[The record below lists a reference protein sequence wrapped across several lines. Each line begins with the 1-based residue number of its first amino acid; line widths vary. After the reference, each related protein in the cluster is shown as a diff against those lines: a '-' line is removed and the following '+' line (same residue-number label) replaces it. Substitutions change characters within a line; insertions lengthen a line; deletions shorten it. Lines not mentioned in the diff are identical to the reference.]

1 MTEQTQSV
9 PTTDAPRRVAVVT
22 GGSRGIGREIAERLA
37 ADGLA
42 VVVSYA
48 GSQDEAEAAVAA
60 DHRRRRRGDRRS
72 RPTSPTRRPSP
83 ALFDAAEAA
92 FGGVDVVV
100 HAAGVMA
107 LAPLA
112 ELDLDELDRMHRTN
126 IRGTFVVAQQA
137 ARRVR
142 DRRRRSSTSPR
153 SVLALALPG
162 YAAYAASKGAVE
174 AMTLILARELRG
186 RDVTVNAVAPGPTAT
201 DLFLDGKDEE
211 TVARMAAQ
219 PPLERLGT
227 PQDIAEVVAFLA
239 GPAGRWVNGQVAA
252 GQRRHRLSAVSRLD
266 SVRPMSS
273 TTSTR
278 TRILQVAARLVGD
291 SPDGDISTRAVCEA
305 AQVGAPALY
314 RHFGDKEGLLS
325 AVVDH
330 GFEQYLAT
338 KREREA
344 SADPVEDLR
353 RGWDSH
359 VEFAVRNPNLYR
371 LMNSPAMRTPPA
383 AALESHRI
391 LTRDLERA
399 AAQGRIRVAPELA
412 AQMVMSATVG
422 VALMLV
428 ARPATFDDP
437 GLSRRVRDAVHASI
451 LTPDPDPDPG
461 PGAREEAEI
470 PSAAARLSALLRQAQ
485 GSGLSTAEAA
495 LMKEWLDRVANTG
508 PEG

>member
-1 MTEQTQSV
+1 M
-9 PTTDAPRRVAVVT
+9 
-22 GGSRGIGREIAERLA
+22 
-37 ADGLA
+37 
-42 VVVSYA
+42 
-48 GSQDEAEAAVAA
+48 
-60 DHRRRRRGDRRS
+60 
-72 RPTSPTRRPSP
+72 
-83 ALFDAAEAA
+83 
-92 FGGVDVVV
+92 
-100 HAAGVMA
+100 
-107 LAPLA
+107 
-112 ELDLDELDRMHRTN
+112 
-126 IRGTFVVAQQA
+126 
-137 ARRVR
+137 
-142 DRRRRSSTSPR
+142 ST
-153 SVLALALPG
+153 
-162 YAAYAASKGAVE
+162 
-174 AMTLILARELRG
+174 
-186 RDVTVNAVAPGPTAT
+186 
-201 DLFLDGKDEE
+201 
-211 TVARMAAQ
+211 
-219 PPLERLGT
+219 
-227 PQDIAEVVAFLA
+227 
-239 GPAGRWVNGQVAA
+239 
-252 GQRRHRLSAVSRLD
+252 
-266 SVRPMSS
+266 

-278 TRILQVAARLVGD
+278 TRILQVAAELVGD

-338 KREREA
+338 KRERDE

-412 AQMVMSATVG
+412 AQMVMSANVG

-451 LTPDPDPDPG
+451 LTPDAAA
-461 PGAREEAEI
+461 GAPEEAEV
-470 PSAAARLSALLRQAQ
+470 PSAAARLSALLREAQ

-495 LMKEWLDRVANTG
+495 LMKEWLGRVANAG
-508 PEG
+508 PRD

>member
-1 MTEQTQSV
+1 
-9 PTTDAPRRVAVVT
+9 
-22 GGSRGIGREIAERLA
+22 
-37 ADGLA
+37 
-42 VVVSYA
+42 
-48 GSQDEAEAAVAA
+48 
-60 DHRRRRRGDRRS
+60 
-72 RPTSPTRRPSP
+72 
-83 ALFDAAEAA
+83 
-92 FGGVDVVV
+92 
-100 HAAGVMA
+100 
-107 LAPLA
+107 
-112 ELDLDELDRMHRTN
+112 
-126 IRGTFVVAQQA
+126 
-137 ARRVR
+137 
-142 DRRRRSSTSPR
+142 
-153 SVLALALPG
+153 
-162 YAAYAASKGAVE
+162 
-174 AMTLILARELRG
+174 
-186 RDVTVNAVAPGPTAT
+186 
-201 DLFLDGKDEE
+201 
-211 TVARMAAQ
+211 
-219 PPLERLGT
+219 
-227 PQDIAEVVAFLA
+227 
-239 GPAGRWVNGQVAA
+239 
-252 GQRRHRLSAVSRLD
+252 
-266 SVRPMSS
+266 MSS

-412 AQMVMSATVG
+412 AQMVMSANVG

-451 LTPDPDPDPG
+451 LTPDP
-461 PGAREEAEI
+461 GAGAQEEAEV
-470 PSAAARLSALLRQAQ
+470 PSAAARLSALLRRAQ
-485 GSGLSTAEAA
+485 GPGLSTAEAA

-508 PEG
+508 PEN

>member
-1 MTEQTQSV
+1 
-9 PTTDAPRRVAVVT
+9 
-22 GGSRGIGREIAERLA
+22 
-37 ADGLA
+37 
-42 VVVSYA
+42 
-48 GSQDEAEAAVAA
+48 
-60 DHRRRRRGDRRS
+60 
-72 RPTSPTRRPSP
+72 
-83 ALFDAAEAA
+83 
-92 FGGVDVVV
+92 
-100 HAAGVMA
+100 
-107 LAPLA
+107 
-112 ELDLDELDRMHRTN
+112 
-126 IRGTFVVAQQA
+126 
-137 ARRVR
+137 
-142 DRRRRSSTSPR
+142 
-153 SVLALALPG
+153 
-162 YAAYAASKGAVE
+162 
-174 AMTLILARELRG
+174 
-186 RDVTVNAVAPGPTAT
+186 
-201 DLFLDGKDEE
+201 
-211 TVARMAAQ
+211 
-219 PPLERLGT
+219 
-227 PQDIAEVVAFLA
+227 
-239 GPAGRWVNGQVAA
+239 
-252 GQRRHRLSAVSRLD
+252 
-266 SVRPMSS
+266 MSS

-278 TRILQVAARLVGD
+278 TRILQVAAQLVGD

-344 SADPVEDLR
+344 SADAVEDLR

-461 PGAREEAEI
+461 TGAREEAEV
-470 PSAAARLSALLRQAQ
+470 PSAAARLSALLRRAQ